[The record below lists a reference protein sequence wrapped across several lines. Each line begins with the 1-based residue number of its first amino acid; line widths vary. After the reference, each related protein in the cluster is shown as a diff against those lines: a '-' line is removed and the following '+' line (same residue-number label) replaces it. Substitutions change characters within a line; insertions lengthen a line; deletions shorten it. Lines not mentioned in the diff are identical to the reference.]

1 MNILKV
7 KREEKGVFLFAIV
20 LTMVLNALT
29 IYHYFGDFT
38 TLHNNYFNL
47 FIGSF
52 ASLDSTRSLIT
63 SSLIGKRDTMC
74 IDTRSWLS

>member
-7 KREEKGVFLFAIV
+7 KREERGVFLFAIV

-29 IYHYFGDFT
+29 ISHYFGDFT

-47 FIGSF
+47 F
-52 ASLDSTRSLIT
+52 ASTKCCANCWNNLDFVLT
-63 SSLIGKRDTMC
+63 S
-74 IDTRSWLS
+74 